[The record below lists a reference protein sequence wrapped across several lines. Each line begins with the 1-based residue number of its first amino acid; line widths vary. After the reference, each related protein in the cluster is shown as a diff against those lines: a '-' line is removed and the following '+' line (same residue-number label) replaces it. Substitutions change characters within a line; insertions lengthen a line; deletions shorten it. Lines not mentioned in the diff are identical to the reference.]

1 MISFNNVNKFIL
13 SGITF
18 QIPAGISVGIIGATG
33 AGKTTLLKL
42 ACGLLKAD
50 KGEVYI
56 DGNNQKDYSKKIANY
71 IGVLF
76 TDKPIFNAEESVRE
90 NFETIKSIYRIEND
104 DFAMSYKNLSAR
116 LGFDK
121 YDNEKVKNLS
131 LGQRRRAE
139 IGAILI
145 HNPRFIIMDEPTNGL
160 DENAKKVFR
169 DILQE
174 YAENGATV
182 LISSHDLA
190 SISNI
195 CKRIAVIDKG
205 MLLYYGGEGLL
216 IKKFVPIDIM
226 SLKLDGEYPDFED
239 MPLECYYIEDENVT
253 LIYNS
258 NHISSAEIL
267 ENIVAQVKIKE
278 VSIRKPDLADAILK
292 IQSQKGNEYE

>member
-1 MISFNNVNKFIL
+1 MISFNNVSKFIL
-13 SGITF
+13 SGLTCHV
-18 QIPAGISVGIIGATG
+18 PKGLSVGIIGTTG

-50 KGEVYI
+50 EGEVYI
-56 DGNNQKDYSKKIANY
+56 DGNNQKNYSEKIASD

-76 TDKPIFNAEESVRE
+76 TDKPIFNGEDSVRE
-90 NFETIKSIYRIEND
+90 NFEIIKDIYRIKKDVFHRE
-104 DFAMSYKNLSAR
+104 YKNISQR
-116 LGFDK
+116 LGFDTF
-121 YDNEKVKNLS
+121 DNEKVKNLS

-145 HNPRFIIMDEPTNGL
+145 HSPRLIIMDEPTNGL

-169 DILQE
+169 DIIQE
-174 YAENGATV
+174 YVENGTTV
-182 LISSHDLA
+182 LISSHDLV

-195 CKRIAVIDKG
+195 CNRIVVLDKG
-205 MLLYYGGEGLL
+205 RLLYYGDEELL
-216 IKKFVPIDIM
+216 MKKFVPIDIM
-226 SLKLDGEYPDFED
+226 TLKLDGKYPDFED
-239 MPLECYYIEDENVT
+239 MPLERYCIEDGMVE

-267 ENIVAQVKIKE
+267 ENIVSQTVVSE

-292 IQSQKGNEYE
+292 IQSIRMED